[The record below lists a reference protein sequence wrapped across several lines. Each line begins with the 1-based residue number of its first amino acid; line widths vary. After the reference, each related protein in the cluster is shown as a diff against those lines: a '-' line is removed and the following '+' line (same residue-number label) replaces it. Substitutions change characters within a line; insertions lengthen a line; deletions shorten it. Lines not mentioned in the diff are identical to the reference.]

1 MWPDHYWLCGG
12 QRLDRE
18 KPEGIKLSICLCRGP
33 ASLGRRCFLATAVSA
48 TALSTVGLS
57 AFGLSAFGLSAF
69 GQTTPASAGPANAA
83 LLEDLV
89 AANRILYDQGVVDGF
104 GHVSVRPDKDPNRYV
119 LSRRM
124 APALVTR
131 DDIIE
136 YDLDST
142 PVDANGRNSYL
153 ERFIHGEPYKVRPD
167 VMAIVHSHS
176 PAVIPFADTTVP
188 LRAMNHIAGFLGT
201 GAPLF
206 EIRKIAG
213 PASDM
218 LIRNPG
224 LGHALAASMGKHSI
238 LLMRGH
244 GSVAAAQ
251 SIRHVVFRAVYTE
264 VNARVQADAMKLGTP
279 TFLNVEEAAA
289 AAKTN
294 DGLVERPWALW
305 KQRAMGKV

>member
-1 MWPDHYWLCGG
+1 M
-12 QRLDRE
+12 
-18 KPEGIKLSICLCRGP
+18 SICLCRGP
-33 ASLGRRCFLATAVSA
+33 ASLGRRGFLATAIA
-48 TALSTVGLS
+48 AAALP
-57 AFGLSAFGLSAF
+57 AF
-69 GQTTPASAGPANAA
+69 GQTPPASAGPADAA
-83 LLEDLV
+83 LLDDLV

-104 GHVSVRPDKDPNRYV
+104 GHVSVRHDKDPTRYL
-119 LSRRM
+119 LSRSM

-136 YDLDST
+136 YDLDSS
-142 PVDANGRNSYL
+142 PVDANGRTSYL
-153 ERFIHGEPYKVRPD
+153 ERFIHGEIYKVRPD
-167 VMAIVHSHS
+167 VIAIVHSHS
-176 PAVIPFADTTVP
+176 PAVLPFADTTVTLKP
-188 LRAMNHIAGFLGT
+188 MNHIAGFLGT
-201 GAPLF
+201 GAPVF
-206 EIRKIAG
+206 EIRDTAG

-264 VNARVQADAMKLGTP
+264 VNARVQSEAMKLGTP
-279 TFLNVEEAAA
+279 TFLNAEEAAA

-294 DGLVERPWALW
+294 DGLVDRPWALW